1 MHVAL
6 AKQGVSIGEIGIYLD
21 RSFEIGNRRIHIL
34 LRHPVIGGDRSQ
46 IVVPCTEIVRPF
58 SSRPLDLSQRDFGSD
73 YRRDAGHDVVLQ
85 LEEII
90 HLAVVS
96 LCPYM
101 AV

>member
-1 MHVAL
+1 MRVAL

-21 RSFEIGNRRIHIL
+21 SFFEIDNRRIHIL
-34 LRHPVIGGDRSQ
+34 LRHPVIGGDCPQ

-58 SSRPLDLSQRDFGSD
+58 FSRSFDLSQCDLGSD
-73 YRRDAGHDVVLQ
+73 HRRDAGNDVVLQ

-90 HLAVVS
+90 HPAVIS
-96 LCPYM
+96 LRPYM